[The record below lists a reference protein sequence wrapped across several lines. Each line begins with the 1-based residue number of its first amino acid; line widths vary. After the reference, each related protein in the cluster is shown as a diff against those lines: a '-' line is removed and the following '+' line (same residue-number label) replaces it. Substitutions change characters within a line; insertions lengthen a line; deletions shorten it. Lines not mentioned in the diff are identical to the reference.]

1 MTSGDIA
8 VDYFMKYLQVATPLN
23 CPTQHS
29 FTTTCNTN
37 DENMNGRGSRN
48 SNRRRQDNYICY
60 IAGIFSPTAR
70 ALIGYFE
77 VT

>member
-8 VDYFMKYLQVATPLN
+8 VGYFMKYLQVITPLN

-37 DENMNGRGSRN
+37 DEIILTAVVLATQTEGGKTT
-48 SNRRRQDNYICY
+48 
-60 IAGIFSPTAR
+60 IFV
-70 ALIGYFE
+70 I
-77 VT
+77 